1 MLLPPTPKAF
11 FTLSP
16 LQTLIS
22 DDLTRLTVKSYS
34 HSAGGATVDTV
45 VMDTLALVK
54 GRLGGRLRVIGL
66 ETAGY
71 AVRSVRDSFLDL
83 LLGRLGR
90 VRSDLLLSLCDI
102 LLASCY
108 LQAMLEG
115 MRQHTCGEILA
126 AGVGHD
132 E

>member
-1 MLLPPTPKAF
+1 
-11 FTLSP
+11 
-16 LQTLIS
+16 
-22 DDLTRLTVKSYS
+22 
-34 HSAGGATVDTV
+34 
-45 VMDTLALVK
+45 MDTLALVK

-102 LLASCY
+102 LLASC
-108 LQAMLEG
+108 
-115 MRQHTCGEILA
+115 
-126 AGVGHD
+126 
-132 E
+132 